1 MRANTLLPPE
11 GLGTGFCPCRAL
23 FFAPPHAG
31 EVTITRK
38 TLLLSAAVTVAAM
51 SGCQGTGRSSP
62 EAVADARPP
71 EVHPFEGITVLRDQP
86 AVEIEAWTCLES
98 GWLEQIAC
106 SPNSREH
113 ESLVVVAAKPSD
125 IHAALLMAGFQ
136 PGSPGRW
143 MYEEDEL
150 RIVPPAGD
158 RLDIFVRYRR
168 AGTTEEIEEPIANW
182 IRDAEGRATFPDDP
196 WVFGG
201 SSFTENP
208 EWMGPGEHYVADM
221 SGSII
226 GLVTFGDEVVGYS
239 QVLSDQAAIQP
250 PQWEVRSDHLPAVG
264 TPVILILRPAGSE
277 RQ

>member
-1 MRANTLLPPE
+1 MQIP
-11 GLGTGFCPCRAL
+11 FCPRKGSVRGSAPAGPYFSRATRNG
-23 FFAPPHAG
+23 G
-31 EVTITRK
+31 ELTITRK
-38 TLLLSAAVTVAAM
+38 TLLLPAAVTVAAM
-51 SGCQGTGRSSP
+51 SGCQGTSGWP
-62 EAVADARPP
+62 HEAVADARPA